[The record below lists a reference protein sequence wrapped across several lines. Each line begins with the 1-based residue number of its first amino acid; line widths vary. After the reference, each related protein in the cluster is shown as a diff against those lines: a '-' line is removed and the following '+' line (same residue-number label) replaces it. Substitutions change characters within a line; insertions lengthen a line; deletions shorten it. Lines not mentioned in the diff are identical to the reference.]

1 MVDPRVMKA
10 DCVGVIKYPYSDRY
24 VQHWFL
30 FSPGITTI
38 AKYNVDNSKWALTPQ
53 EISEK
58 YALTGR
64 LTQTYTNNTAP
75 IDKIMYD

>member
-38 AKYNVDNSKWALTPQ
+38 AKYNVDNSKWALTP
-53 EISEK
+53 
-58 YALTGR
+58 
-64 LTQTYTNNTAP
+64 
-75 IDKIMYD
+75 